1 MELSEEFKTKLT
13 ALIGEAEYKEYE
25 AQLDLP
31 CVHGLRANRLK
42 IRPEELRLLLDNNI
56 CIGESV
62 PWCDDGYYFDV
73 DPERMPGR
81 MAYYL
86 AGLYYIQ
93 EPSAMYPAANAAIKP
108 GERVL
113 DMCAAPGG
121 KSLRAASDLDRTGFL
136 LSNDISVSRAGTL
149 LYNLE
154 LGGVEN
160 AMVTSCTPA
169 ELADRFGA
177 GFDAVLVDAPC
188 SGEGMFRK
196 DPDALG
202 SWEKYK
208 SEKCMEMQRDILKN
222 AAELVRPGGR
232 IMYSTCTFDRGED
245 EGMIEEFISE
255 HPEFEL
261 SELSKKGGVADGIA
275 ADHNSMSA
283 AGASSGT
290 DVSRTA
296 RLWPHKLKGEGQ
308 FAALLVKRGE
318 TEFDKYSEHS
328 YFGVFSG
335 KCSSY
340 RLLKQYPEELK
351 AFADKNLNSLPLQ
364 NAAFYV
370 MGESLYACTFEPCD
384 IDRLKVLR
392 MGLLIGEIS
401 YGKLRPS
408 QHFIMSMDRSIF
420 ARKISLDP
428 FGSDIR
434 RYLRGESLFVPE
446 AKDGFT
452 AVCAGDYQVGGGEV
466 KSGTLKNMYPKGWR
480 RII

>member
-1 MELSEEFKTKLT
+1 MELSEAFKTKLT

-42 IRPEELRLLLDNNI
+42 IRPEELKLLLDNNI
-56 CIGESV
+56 RIGESV
-62 PWCDDGYYFDV
+62 PWCDDGFYFDT

-177 GFDAVLVDAPC
+177 DFDAVLVDAPC

-202 SWEKYK
+202 SWEKY
-208 SEKCMEMQRDILKN
+208 
-222 AAELVRPGGR
+222 
-232 IMYSTCTFDRGED
+232 
-245 EGMIEEFISE
+245 
-255 HPEFEL
+255 
-261 SELSKKGGVADGIA
+261 
-275 ADHNSMSA
+275 
-283 AGASSGT
+283 
-290 DVSRTA
+290 
-296 RLWPHKLKGEGQ
+296 
-308 FAALLVKRGE
+308 
-318 TEFDKYSEHS
+318 
-328 YFGVFSG
+328 
-335 KCSSY
+335 
-340 RLLKQYPEELK
+340 
-351 AFADKNLNSLPLQ
+351 
-364 NAAFYV
+364 
-370 MGESLYACTFEPCD
+370 
-384 IDRLKVLR
+384 
-392 MGLLIGEIS
+392 
-401 YGKLRPS
+401 
-408 QHFIMSMDRSIF
+408 
-420 ARKISLDP
+420 
-428 FGSDIR
+428 
-434 RYLRGESLFVPE
+434 
-446 AKDGFT
+446 
-452 AVCAGDYQVGGGEV
+452 
-466 KSGTLKNMYPKGWR
+466 
-480 RII
+480 